1 MRNSKPSIMSI
12 VGPLILAVMLL
23 VGIAFDS
30 SAAGPLGAI
39 AAFFIFGAVFNGV
52 RLAQFKDR
60 EDEEAR
66 KLAAQLAGMPP
77 LSTLAQSIRQELL
90 RFDSM
95 LPSQRREA
103 IARLRLLSDL
113 EVWQVVSTLPEP
125 QKQQVTSML
134 KAAIAAG
141 K

>member
-39 AAFFIFGAVFNGV
+39 AAFLIFGAVFNGV

-66 KLAAQLAGMPP
+66 KRAAQLAGMPP
-77 LSTLAQSIRQELL
+77 LSAMAQYIRQELL

-95 LPSQRREA
+95 QPAQRREA
-103 IARLRLLSDL
+103 IAHLRTLPDP
-113 EVWQVVSTLPEP
+113 EAWQVISTLPEP
-125 QKQQVTSML
+125 QKQQVASML
-134 KAAIAAG
+134 KATFAAG